1 MTDMQKPKPV
11 PTDLSNKLLDTL
23 DRLIDRWVDRGY
35 CPHCV
40 TRNLL
45 LHAGLFAAHELEQDD
60 MREALKYIAEL
71 SAKHCPPQGV
81 PH

>member
-1 MTDMQKPKPV
+1 MPKPLT
-11 PTDLSNKLLDTL
+11 PELSQQLLDTL

-45 LHAGLFAAHELEQDD
+45 LHAGLFAAHELEQNEI
-60 MREALKYIAEL
+60 REALAYIAEL
-71 SAKHCPPQGV
+71 SAKHCPAAQPR
-81 PH
+81 H